1 MKHTDDRRSI
11 EDILT
16 AHADALARGQAG
28 PPAWLEEADGSDVLR
43 SLLSVAELVQDA
55 LVPVQP
61 RPGFMRRLGRQ
72 LLTSSRQGRKI
83 LTARTRRA
91 ALLGAAA
98 LGSLVSVASAI
109 GLVVYIL
116 RHRVRV

>member
-1 MKHTDDRRSI
+1 MKHTDDRPSI

-28 PPAWLEEADGSDVLR
+28 PAAWLEDVDNGEVLR
-43 SLLSVAELVQDA
+43 SLLSVAELVQEA

-61 RPGFMRRLGRQ
+61 KPAFMRRLGQQ
-72 LLTSSRQGRKI
+72 LLSSSRQGRKI
-83 LTARTRRA
+83 LTARARRA
-91 ALLGAAA
+91 ALVGAAA

-116 RHRVRV
+116 RHRVRA

>member
-1 MKHTDDRRSI
+1 VKHKDDRPLI
-11 EDILT
+11 EDILA
-16 AHADALARGQAG
+16 AHADALACGQSGSA
-28 PPAWLEEADGSDVLR
+28 AWLEEADSGEVLR

-61 RPGFMRRLGRQ
+61 KPAFMRRLGRQ
-72 LLTSSRQGRKI
+72 LLKSSRQGRKI
-83 LTARTRRA
+83 FTARTRRA
-91 ALLGAAA
+91 ALVGAAA